1 MVDWD
6 IVTYSNY
13 DKMAC
18 QLAGGHDTGAC
29 RGYYFVDLTGG
40 WESTLLCA
48 ISSIQRRCS
57 RSSIINFNTNCV
69 ILLLNNGGR

>member
-40 WESTLLCA
+40 WAGDYVITL
-48 ISSIQRRCS
+48 IRSILGCNR
-57 RSSIINFNTNCV
+57 
-69 ILLLNNGGR
+69 